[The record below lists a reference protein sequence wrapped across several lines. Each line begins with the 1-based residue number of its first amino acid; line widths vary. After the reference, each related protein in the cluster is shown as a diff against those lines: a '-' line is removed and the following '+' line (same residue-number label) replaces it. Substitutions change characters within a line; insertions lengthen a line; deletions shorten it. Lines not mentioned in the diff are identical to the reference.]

1 MVRSPRRCA
10 DEDDVRDVD
19 EAIRRVQQ
27 AWSSGAALSEDELV
41 QAADLLGSHLDRPGA
56 REAATAVRY
65 WMGTIDGAGST
76 TAPDSEAGG
85 PAPDVPVLS
94 GAGRRR
100 LPVGAVVR
108 ATGAVLLTGLA
119 VVLWFVM
126 APEEIHDSTAEVAVV
141 LAEYEAN
148 EARADGAMQQQVV
161 NGWVAKDL
169 LAIVAEQASD
179 SARADRQADDRLAA
193 EAVVA
198 VVALA
203 FGIATRPSGGR
214 QVS

>member
-1 MVRSPRRCA
+1 M
-10 DEDDVRDVD
+10 EDDVRDVD

-27 AWSSGAALSEDELV
+27 AWSHGAALSEDELV
-41 QAADLLGSHLDRPGA
+41 QAADMLGSHLDRPEA
-56 REAATAVRY
+56 REAATAVMY
-65 WMGTIDGAGST
+65 WMGTVDGAGST
-76 TAPDSEAGG
+76 TAPDSEAAA
-85 PAPDVPVLS
+85 PAPDVPVLP

-100 LPVGAVVR
+100 LPVGAAVR
-108 ATGAVLLTGLA
+108 AGGAVLLAGLA

-126 APEEIHDSTAEVAVV
+126 APEEIDDSTAEVAAA

-148 EARADGAMQQQVV
+148 EARTDGAMEQQVV

-169 LAIVAEQASD
+169 LALVVEQADD

-214 QVS
+214 RVS

>member
-1 MVRSPRRCA
+1 M
-10 DEDDVRDVD
+10 EDDVRDVD

-27 AWSSGAALSEDELV
+27 AWSHGAALSEDELV
-41 QAADLLGSHLDRPGA
+41 QAADLLGSHLDRPEA

-76 TAPDSEAGG
+76 TAPDAGAVG
-85 PAPDVPVLS
+85 PAPDVPAPP
-94 GAGRRR
+94 GAGRRL
-100 LPVGAVVR
+100 LPVGALVR
-108 ATGAVLLTGLA
+108 ATGAVLLAGLA

-126 APEEIHDSTAEVAVV
+126 APEEMDDSTAELAAA

-148 EARADGAMQQQVV
+148 QARADGAMQQQVV

-169 LAIVAEQASD
+169 LAIVAEQAND
-179 SARADRQADDRLAA
+179 SARADRQAEDRLAA

>member
-1 MVRSPRRCA
+1 M
-10 DEDDVRDVD
+10 EDDVRDVD

-27 AWSSGAALSEDELV
+27 AWGQGAALSQDELV

-65 WMGTIDGAGST
+65 WMGTVDGAGST
-76 TAPDSEAGG
+76 TAPGSGAGG
-85 PAPDVPVLS
+85 PAPDVPVLP

-108 ATGAVLLTGLA
+108 ATGAVLLAGLA

-126 APEEIHDSTAEVAVV
+126 APEEIDDSAAEVAVA

-148 EARADGAMQQQVV
+148 EARADGAVQQQVV

-169 LAIVAEQASD
+169 LAIIARQAD
-179 SARADRQADDRLAA
+179 DAARADRQADDRLAA

-214 QVS
+214 QAG

>member
-1 MVRSPRRCA
+1 M
-10 DEDDVRDVD
+10 EDDVRDVD

-27 AWSSGAALSEDELV
+27 AWSHGAALSEDELV
-41 QAADLLGSHLDRPGA
+41 QAAELLGSHLDRPAA
-56 REAATAVRY
+56 REAATAVMY

-76 TAPDSEAGG
+76 TAPDSGAVG
-85 PAPDVPVLS
+85 PAPGVPVLP

-108 ATGAVLLTGLA
+108 ATGAVLLAGLA

-126 APEEIHDSTAEVAVV
+126 APEEMDDSTAELTAA

-148 EARADGAMQQQVV
+148 EARADGAVQQQVV

-169 LAIVAEQASD
+169 LAIIAEQADD
-179 SARADRQADDRLAA
+179 STRADRQADDRLAA